1 MNVTTTEA
9 APFDPVTLAELY
21 PSLRLD
27 VEGSP
32 ATHADDALLASLITA
47 ATKHIEHMGRFS
59 LVRRHL
65 LVTYPQFPPRPTDYA
80 VYSPTDRFK
89 AVPALALHYPPIL
102 SVSSVRYYDA
112 DNVLHTVS
120 ASDYFLPNQQL
131 PQIVFKPSF
140 VQPVLY
146 DRPDALQVNYYAGY
160 HPSVTN
166 PTTQAQYA
174 ANVPAPL
181 KRAIILQTQALYDD
195 LSPADY
201 DRVQRAVEALVQPYR
216 IQLTP

>member
-65 LVTYPQFPPRPTDYA
+65 RATYPQLPPRPTEYA
-80 VYSPTDRFK
+80 VYTPSDRFR
-89 AVPALALHYPPIL
+89 AVTALALHYPPVL
-102 SVSSVRYYDA
+102 SVSSVLYYD
-112 DNVLHTVS
+112 S
-120 ASDYFLPNQQL
+120 ANALQTIAHSDYFLPDQQL

-160 HPSVTN
+160 HPTVNN

-174 ANVPAPL
+174 GNVPAPL

-195 LSPADY
+195 LSPNDY
-201 DRVQRAVEALVQPYR
+201 DRVQRAIEALVQPYR